1 MSNYASLWLSIRNSL
16 CDHHDIAT
24 SSFDQNDIKAQP
36 IRKKAYLIFLIE
48 VVTFEYR
55 KNEINIWFK
64 QSFDGTLGSFIFNKI
79 GLLPDQYD
87 KLSDS
92 DRVAILQKYL
102 TEYPLP
108 EAVQTY
114 LQNLLRPSASDNFD
128 VDLAGGWTL
137 GSGWQYL

>member
-102 TEYPLP
+102 TEYHLP